1 MGVEK
6 EKLESSI
13 IMDEDEFCRS
23 VEPILSRKGKAADTV
38 PDRDPHDIN
47 AHLKVGF
54 EDVIAE
60 PVSAHSFDRVWIGSH
75 AAFELVK
82 FLFYRLLSTLL
93 AVPLA
98 FVLGLLFGLLS
109 CIHIWL
115 VMPLMQS
122 FLMLVPPVQLV
133 WRSLTDLFVT
143 PLFQSVGK
151 ILSSIQVKR
160 TDG

>member
-1 MGVEK
+1 MVAVSSQLGLSAPSGSEY
-6 EKLESSI
+6 LEVAAANRT
-13 IMDEDEFCRS
+13 E
-23 VEPILSRKGKAADTV
+23 SRFLV
-38 PDRDPHDIN
+38 CPDPQRLFLFLPPQ
-47 AHLKVGF
+47 VGF

-109 CIHIWL
+109 CIHIW
-115 VMPLMQS
+115 
-122 FLMLVPPVQLV
+122 
-133 WRSLTDLFVT
+133 
-143 PLFQSVGK
+143 
-151 ILSSIQVKR
+151 
-160 TDG
+160 

>member
-1 MGVEK
+1 MSYQLPAGVNTWK
-6 EKLESSI
+6 WPLPPGPSPASG
-13 IMDEDEFCRS
+13 
-23 VEPILSRKGKAADTV
+23 LSLPPP
-38 PDRDPHDIN
+38 PDPQRLFLFLPPQ
-47 AHLKVGF
+47 VGF

-109 CIHIWL
+109 CIHIW
-115 VMPLMQS
+115 
-122 FLMLVPPVQLV
+122 
-133 WRSLTDLFVT
+133 
-143 PLFQSVGK
+143 
-151 ILSSIQVKR
+151 
-160 TDG
+160 

>member
-1 MGVEK
+1 MSYQLPAGGEY
-6 EKLESSI
+6 LEVAAATRT
-13 IMDEDEFCRS
+13 E
-23 VEPILSRKGKAADTV
+23 SRFRTF
-38 PDRDPHDIN
+38 PPSDPQR
-47 AHLKVGF
+47 LFLFLPPQVGF

-109 CIHIWL
+109 CIHIW
-115 VMPLMQS
+115 
-122 FLMLVPPVQLV
+122 
-133 WRSLTDLFVT
+133 
-143 PLFQSVGK
+143 
-151 ILSSIQVKR
+151 
-160 TDG
+160 

>member
-1 MGVEK
+1 MTSQLPAGAEY
-6 EKLESSI
+6 LEVAAATRTESRFLISLI
-13 IMDEDEFCRS
+13 RS
-23 VEPILSRKGKAADTV
+23 GWFSLSLFL
-38 PDRDPHDIN
+38 PPQ
-47 AHLKVGF
+47 VGF

-109 CIHIWL
+109 CIHIW
-115 VMPLMQS
+115 
-122 FLMLVPPVQLV
+122 
-133 WRSLTDLFVT
+133 
-143 PLFQSVGK
+143 
-151 ILSSIQVKR
+151 
-160 TDG
+160 